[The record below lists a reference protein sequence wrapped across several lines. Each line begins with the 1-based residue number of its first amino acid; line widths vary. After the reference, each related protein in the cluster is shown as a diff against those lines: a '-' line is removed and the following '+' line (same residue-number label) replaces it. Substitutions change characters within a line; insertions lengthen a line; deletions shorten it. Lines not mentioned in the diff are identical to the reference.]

1 MPRFCRI
8 IRLRDAEVN
17 GARVVLRIA
26 LVLLLVALASAGLAC
41 DSARAKK
48 LYAEAARH
56 VEQGDFENAVRTYEE
71 LLQKYPDTR
80 EAGLAREEV
89 QLYRGLV
96 TAVDLYGARK
106 VYDLMLSTSRALY
119 RFESRRRSFPA
130 ALDQLSPGFLDEPPI
145 DPWGRKLV
153 YAAKSRRGFVLGCYG
168 SDGQRGGDGEARDW
182 FIEDGRFVSRPSQAL
197 P

>member
-1 MPRFCRI
+1 
-8 IRLRDAEVN
+8 LRDAEVN
-17 GARVVLRIA
+17 GARVVLRVG
-26 LVLLLVALASAGLAC
+26 LVLLLVVLASAGLAC
-41 DSARAKK
+41 DSRRAKK

-56 VEQGDFENAVRTYEE
+56 VEHGDFESAVHAYDE
-71 LLQKYPDTR
+71 LVQKYPDTP
-80 EAGLAREEV
+80 EAGLARDEV

-119 RFESRRRSFPA
+119 RFESRRRSFPG

>member
-1 MPRFCRI
+1 MPRVPRI
-8 IRLRDAEVN
+8 IRSHGAEVN
-17 GARVVLRIA
+17 GARVVLRGVLA
-26 LVLLLVALASAGLAC
+26 VLLVVLASSGIAC
-41 DSARAKK
+41 RSSRAKK

-56 VEQGDFENAVRTYEE
+56 VEQGDFESAVRSYDE

-80 EAGLAREEV
+80 EAALAQEEV

-106 VYDLMLSTSRALY
+106 VYDLMLRTSRALY
-119 RFESRRRSFPA
+119 RFEERRRRFPA
-130 ALDQLSPGFLDEPPI
+130 ALDQLSPGFLDEPAV
-145 DPWGRKLV
+145 DPWGRKLL
-153 YAAKSRRGFVLGCYG
+153 YAAKSRRGYVLGCYG

-182 FIEDGRFVSRPSQAL
+182 FIEDGRFVARPSQAL